1 MHMKKQKISVIEL
14 ATIPVVSTL
23 LILTLIQTTS
33 PSSSSSPFSSSF
45 AQSNTQVVV
54 IPIGAQSPSGA
65 KFYDP
70 PNITVAPGST
80 ITWINNDTVLHTAT
94 SGDADTGTPDGKFDT
109 GFIPSGKF
117 RKIITLP
124 QADGEIPYYCQLHPF
139 MKGIIIIEAKLSESA
154 GGVGAAAAAAGQKGN
169 QTTTTTT
176 TSSSSST
183 IPTTTK
189 PITLQAT
196 STNDKFKVEVNWTPN
211 DISKENT
218 FDIKFLDSKSGKE
231 IKGVTYDIVLLTGD
245 QQHLTETYR
254 SAQTATQQKYIFGNQ
269 GSYIL
274 NIDKINNSPAESVNI
289 PIQVTPEFPVNVLAL
304 MAIVFGALVFDYRS
318 KHSIT

>member
-1 MHMKKQKISVIEL
+1 MKKQKIPVIEL
-14 ATIPVVSTL
+14 ATIPIVSIL
-23 LILTLIQTTS
+23 LILTLIQTTL
-33 PSSSSSPFSSSF
+33 PSSSSSPPFSSF

-54 IPIGAQSPSGA
+54 IPIGAQSPSAA

-70 PNITVAPGST
+70 PNITVASGST
-80 ITWINNDTVLHTAT
+80 ITWINNDTAIHTAT

-139 MKGIIIIEAKLSESA
+139 MKGTITIEAKLSESA
-154 GGVGAAAAAAGQKGN
+154 GGAAVGQKGN

-176 TSSSSST
+176 TTSSST
-183 IPTTTK
+183 IPTSTK
-189 PITLQAT
+189 PIMLQGT
-196 STNDKFKVEVNWTPN
+196 STNDKFKVEVNWMPN

-231 IKGVTYDIVLLTGD
+231 IKGVTYDIVLLTGNKK
-245 QQHLTETYR
+245 LAETYR
-254 SAQTATQQKYIFGNQ
+254 SAQTAAQQKYIFGDQ

-304 MAIVFGALVFDYRS
+304 TAIAALSSTIISSRL
-318 KHSIT
+318 IRII

>member
-1 MHMKKQKISVIEL
+1 MKKQKISAIEL

-33 PSSSSSPFSSSF
+33 PSSSSSSPFSSSF

-80 ITWINNDTVLHTAT
+80 ITWINNDTVIHTAT

-139 MKGIIIIEAKLSESA
+139 MKGTITIEAKLSESA
-154 GGVGAAAAAAGQKGN
+154 GGVGGGAAAVVGQKGN
-169 QTTTTTT
+169 QTTTTT
-176 TSSSSST
+176 SSSST
-183 IPTTTK
+183 IPTTTTTTK

-245 QQHLTETYR
+245 KKLAETYR
-254 SAQTATQQKYIFGNQ
+254 SAQTATQQKYIFGDQ

-304 MAIVFGALVFDYRS
+304 MAIVFGALIFVYRS

>member
-1 MHMKKQKISVIEL
+1 MKKQKISVIEL

-33 PSSSSSPFSSSF
+33 PSSSSPFSSSF

-80 ITWINNDTVLHTAT
+80 ITWINNDTVIHTAT

-139 MKGIIIIEAKLSESA
+139 MKGIITIEAKLSESV
-154 GGVGAAAAAAGQKGN
+154 GGVVGGGAAAVGQKGN
-169 QTTTTTT
+169 QTTTT

-254 SAQTATQQKYIFGNQ
+254 SAQTATQQKYIFGDQ

-274 NIDKINNSPAESVNI
+274 NIDKINNSTAESVNI

-304 MAIVFGALVFDYRS
+304 MAIVFGALIFVYRS

>member
-1 MHMKKQKISVIEL
+1 MKKQKISVIEL
-14 ATIPVVSTL
+14 ATIPVVSAL
-23 LILTLIQTTS
+23 LIFTLIQTTTTT
-33 PSSSSSPFSSSF
+33 SSSSPFSSF

-54 IPIGAQSPSGA
+54 IPIGAQSPSAA

-70 PNITVAPGST
+70 PSITVAPGST
-80 ITWINNDTVLHTAT
+80 ITWINNDTVIHTAT
-94 SGDADTGTPDGKFDT
+94 SGEADTGTPDGKFDT

-139 MKGIIIIEAKLSESA
+139 MKGTITIEAKLSESA
-154 GGVGAAAAAAGQKGN
+154 GGVAAGQKGN

-176 TSSSSST
+176 TSSST

-189 PITLQAT
+189 PIMLQGT
-196 STNDKFKVEVNWTPN
+196 STNNKFKVEVNWMPN

-245 QQHLTETYR
+245 KKLAETYR
-254 SAQTATQQKYIFGNQ
+254 SAQTATQQKYIFGDQ

-304 MAIVFGALVFDYRS
+304 MAIAAALGSTIISSRLMRVYR
-318 KHSIT
+318 TL

>member
-1 MHMKKQKISVIEL
+1 MNYKMIINVGL
-14 ATIPVVSTL
+14 VVGLIAMLMSTF
-23 LILTLIQTTS
+23 TQTCL
-33 PSSSSSPFSSSF
+33 
-45 AQSNTQVVV
+45 AQSNAN
-54 IPIGAQSPSGA
+54 ISG
-65 KFYDP
+65 
-70 PNITVAPGST
+70 I
-80 ITWINNDTVLHTAT
+80 
-94 SGDADTGTPDGKFDT
+94 
-109 GFIPSGKF
+109 
-117 RKIITLP
+117 
-124 QADGEIPYYCQLHPF
+124 
-139 MKGIIIIEAKLSESA
+139 
-154 GGVGAAAAAAGQKGN
+154 QKGN
-169 QTTTTTT
+169 QTTTTT
-176 TSSSSST
+176 SSSST
-183 IPTTTK
+183 IPTTTTK

-245 QQHLTETYR
+245 KKLAETYR
-254 SAQTATQQKYIFGNQ
+254 SAQTATQQKYIFGDQ

-304 MAIVFGALVFDYRS
+304 MAIVFGALIFVYRS

>member
-1 MHMKKQKISVIEL
+1 MKKQKISVIEL
-14 ATIPVVSTL
+14 ATIPVVSAL
-23 LILTLIQTTS
+23 LIFTLIQTTTTT
-33 PSSSSSPFSSSF
+33 SSSSPFSSF

-54 IPIGAQSPSGA
+54 IPIGAQSPSAA

-70 PNITVAPGST
+70 PSITVAPGST
-80 ITWINNDTVLHTAT
+80 ITWINNDTVIHTAT
-94 SGDADTGTPDGKFDT
+94 SGEADTGTPDGKFDT

-139 MKGIIIIEAKLSESA
+139 MKGTITIEAKLSESA
-154 GGVGAAAAAAGQKGN
+154 GGVGGGAAAAGQKGN

-176 TSSSSST
+176 SST

-189 PITLQAT
+189 PIMLQGT
-196 STNDKFKVEVNWTPN
+196 STNNKFKVEVNWMPN

-245 QQHLTETYR
+245 KKLAETYR
-254 SAQTATQQKYIFGNQ
+254 SAQTATQQKYIFGDQ

-304 MAIVFGALVFDYRS
+304 MAIVFGALIFVYRS

>member
-1 MHMKKQKISVIEL
+1 MKKQKIPIIIEL
-14 ATIPVVSTL
+14 ATIFIVSTL
-23 LILTLIQTTS
+23 LILILIQTTLPLSS
-33 PSSSSSPFSSSF
+33 PSPPFFSF
-45 AQSNTQVVV
+45 AQSSTQVVV
-54 IPIGAQSPSGA
+54 IPIGAQSPSAA

-80 ITWINNDTVLHTAT
+80 ITWINNDTVIHTAT

-109 GFIPSGKF
+109 GFIPTGKF

-139 MKGIIIIEAKLSESA
+139 MKGTITIEAKLSESA
-154 GGVGAAAAAAGQKGN
+154 GGVGGAAAVGQKGN
-169 QTTTTTT
+169 QTTTTT

-189 PITLQAT
+189 PITLQGT
-196 STNDKFKVEVNWTPN
+196 STNDKFKVEVNWMPN

-254 SAQTATQQKYIFGNQ
+254 SAQTATQQKYIFGDQ

-304 MAIVFGALVFDYRS
+304 TAIVFGALIFVC
-318 KHSIT
+318 K

>member
-1 MHMKKQKISVIEL
+1 M
-14 ATIPVVSTL
+14 TINVGLVVGLIAMLMSTF
-23 LILTLIQTTS
+23 TQTCL
-33 PSSSSSPFSSSF
+33 
-45 AQSNTQVVV
+45 AQSNAN
-54 IPIGAQSPSGA
+54 ISG
-65 KFYDP
+65 
-70 PNITVAPGST
+70 I
-80 ITWINNDTVLHTAT
+80 
-94 SGDADTGTPDGKFDT
+94 
-109 GFIPSGKF
+109 
-117 RKIITLP
+117 
-124 QADGEIPYYCQLHPF
+124 
-139 MKGIIIIEAKLSESA
+139 
-154 GGVGAAAAAAGQKGN
+154 QKGN
-169 QTTTTTT
+169 QTTTTT
-176 TSSSSST
+176 SST

-189 PITLQAT
+189 PIMLQGT
-196 STNDKFKVEVNWTPN
+196 STNDKFKVEVNWMPN

-254 SAQTATQQKYIFGNQ
+254 SAQTATQQKYIFGDQ

-304 MAIVFGALVFDYRS
+304 MAIVFGALIFAYRS

>member
-1 MHMKKQKISVIEL
+1 MKKQKIPIIIEL
-14 ATIPVVSTL
+14 ATIFIVSTL
-23 LILTLIQTTS
+23 LILILIQTTLPLSS
-33 PSSSSSPFSSSF
+33 PSPPFFSF
-45 AQSNTQVVV
+45 AQSSTQVVV
-54 IPIGAQSPSGA
+54 IPIGAQSPSAA

-80 ITWINNDTVLHTAT
+80 ITWINNDTVIHTAT

-109 GFIPSGKF
+109 GFIPTGKF

-139 MKGIIIIEAKLSESA
+139 MKGTITIEAKLSESA
-154 GGVGAAAAAAGQKGN
+154 GAGAVGQKGN

-176 TSSSSST
+176 TSSST
-183 IPTTTK
+183 VPTSAK
-189 PITLQAT
+189 PIMLQGT
-196 STNDKFKVEVNWTPN
+196 STNDKFKVEVNWMPN

-218 FDIKFLDSKSGKE
+218 FDIKFLDSKSGRE

-245 QQHLTETYR
+245 KKLAETYR
-254 SAQTATQQKYIFGNQ
+254 SAQTATQQKYNFTDQ

-274 NIDKINNSPAESVNI
+274 NINKINNSPAESVNI
-289 PIQVTPEFPVNVLAL
+289 PIQVTPEFPVNMLAL
-304 MAIVFGALVFDYRS
+304 TAIIAALLGSTIISARWIRMFRACN
-318 KHSIT
+318 